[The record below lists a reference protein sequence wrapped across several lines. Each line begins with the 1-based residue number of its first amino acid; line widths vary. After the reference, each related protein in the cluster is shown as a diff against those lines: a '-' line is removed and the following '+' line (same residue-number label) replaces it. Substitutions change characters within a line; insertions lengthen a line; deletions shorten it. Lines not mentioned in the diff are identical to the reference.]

1 VGNTTLEVYNNRYLL
16 RRYFKNEELRIFHC
30 LFIVLKIS
38 LFSMPS
44 CHDPVTGIFLCL
56 FIVFEIS
63 CSPCHPVTIQW
74 PERSFLFSL
83 FSKSHCSPCH
93 PVTIQWPKCSIL
105 LLFSKSLCFPCHPV
119 IQSRFS
125 DRNVPFSY
133 HCFQNFTVLH
143 AIQSRSSDRNIPL
156 SCHCFENLTVL
167 RVIIWL
173 TLGFCAK
180 AYGSMCNCHS
190 LSLHFRSMLCMAC
203 MRNWLNSWTKIR
215 LKAEEK
221 QN

>member
-1 VGNTTLEVYNNRYLL
+1 MALEVGNFGHFFSLKQRTPNILYMLQTCCLKCILYIQILSTVGNTTLEVYNNRYLL

-56 FIVFEIS
+56 FIFFEIS

-74 PERSFLFSL
+74 PECSFLVSL

-93 PVTIQWPKCSIL
+93 PVTIQWPECSIL

-119 IQSRFS
+119 I
-125 DRNVPFSY
+125 
-133 HCFQNFTVLH
+133 
-143 AIQSRSSDRNIPL
+143 
-156 SCHCFENLTVL
+156 
-167 RVIIWL
+167 
-173 TLGFCAK
+173 
-180 AYGSMCNCHS
+180 
-190 LSLHFRSMLCMAC
+190 
-203 MRNWLNSWTKIR
+203 
-215 LKAEEK
+215 
-221 QN
+221 